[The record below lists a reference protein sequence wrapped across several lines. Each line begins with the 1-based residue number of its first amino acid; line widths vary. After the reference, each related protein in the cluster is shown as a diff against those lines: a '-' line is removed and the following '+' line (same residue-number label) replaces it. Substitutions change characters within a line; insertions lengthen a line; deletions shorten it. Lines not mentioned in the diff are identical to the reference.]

1 MNLSQLTLLVCPYP
15 HSLKVLF
22 SGPWNPEDTPAINH
36 IFLCLR
42 QADLNTTM
50 DDEGSAFYGVSSQ
63 YESPENM
70 IITCST
76 KVCSFGKQVV
86 EKVEVGA
93 HPVGVWQTGVICVL
107 PSTGLLGAGSLREG
121 LGRGVLCVPS
131 TYHAFKEV
139 HL

>member
-1 MNLSQLTLLVCPYP
+1 MSP
-15 HSLKVLF
+15 SLKSIGPPRLPPPPFFESPVLW
-22 SGPWNPEDTPAINH
+22 SKTCTRNSKDTPANNH
-36 IFLCLR
+36 VFPCLW
-42 QADLNTTM
+42 QADLNANI

-93 HPVGVWQTGVICVL
+93 TWWV
-107 PSTGLLGAGSLREG
+107 
-121 LGRGVLCVPS
+121 
-131 TYHAFKEV
+131 
-139 HL
+139 